1 LANRDGRTRN
11 IRDVISPD
19 KETAGM
25 GFRIEETFQVEA
37 PLPLVWSYLIDPR
50 QVVRC
55 IPGAELT
62 GNESER
68 VFLGTVKVKVGPVTA
83 SYEGRAVLTEVD
95 EGGRRVRMTGEG
107 RESGGAGSAKLSMMS
122 RLAALGD
129 RRTEVRVE
137 ADVDVAGKVVQFG
150 RGMIEQVS
158 KQLFRQFAE
167 CVRVEVARRAIGSA
181 APATTAAKPVRALP
195 LLLRS
200 LWAMILSVFRR
211 LARSRD

>member
-1 LANRDGRTRN
+1 MA
-11 IRDVISPD
+11 
-19 KETAGM
+19 
-25 GFRIEETFQVEA
+25 FRIEETFQVDA
-37 PLPLVWSYLIDPR
+37 PLPVVWTYLIDPR
-50 QVVRC
+50 QVVTC

-62 GNESER
+62 GNESEL

-83 SYEGRAVLTEVD
+83 SYAGRAVLTEVD
-95 EGGRRVRMTGEG
+95 EAARRVRMTGDG
-107 RESGGAGSAKLSMMS
+107 RESGGAGSAKLSMTS
-122 RLAALGD
+122 RLAALGNG
-129 RRTEVRVE
+129 RTEIRVA

-167 CVRVEVARRAIGSA
+167 CVRAEVAQRASGAGA
-181 APATTAAKPVRALP
+181 AATTAARPVYAVP

-200 LWAMILSVFRR
+200 FWAMMVNAFRR

>member
-1 LANRDGRTRN
+1 MA
-11 IRDVISPD
+11 
-19 KETAGM
+19 
-25 GFRIEETFQVEA
+25 FRIEETFQVDA
-37 PLPLVWSYLIDPR
+37 PFAVVWNYLIDAR

-62 GNESER
+62 GSESDR

-83 SYEGRAVLTEVD
+83 SYAGRATLTEID
-95 EGGRRVRMTGEG
+95 EAARRVRMTGEG
-107 RESGGAGSAKLSMMS
+107 RESGGAGSAKLSMTS
-122 RLAALGD
+122 RLAGLPEG
-129 RRTEVRVE
+129 RTEVRVE
-137 ADVDVAGKVVQFG
+137 ADVDVAGKLVQFG

-167 CVRVEVARRAIGSA
+167 CVRGELAGRATGPAVA
-181 APATTAAKPVRALP
+181 ATTAAKPVRALP
-195 LLLRS
+195 LLLQS

>member
-1 LANRDGRTRN
+1 LLVGDGRTAN
-11 IRDVISPD
+11 IRDVMSHD

-50 QVVRC
+50 HVVRC

-62 GNESER
+62 GNESDR
-68 VFLGTVKVKVGPVTA
+68 VFLGKVKVKVGPVTA
-83 SYEGRAVLTEVD
+83 GYAGRAVLTEVD
-95 EGGRRVRMTGEG
+95 EPARRVRMTGEG
-107 RESGGAGSAKLSMMS
+107 RESGGAGSAKLSMTS
-122 RLAALGD
+122 RLTALPDG
-129 RRTEVRVE
+129 RTEIRVE
-137 ADVDVAGKVVQFG
+137 ADVDVAGKLVQFG

-167 CVRVEVARRAIGSA
+167 CVRGELAGRATGPPA
-181 APATTAAKPVRALP
+181 AATTAAKPVRAVP
-195 LLLRS
+195 LLLQS